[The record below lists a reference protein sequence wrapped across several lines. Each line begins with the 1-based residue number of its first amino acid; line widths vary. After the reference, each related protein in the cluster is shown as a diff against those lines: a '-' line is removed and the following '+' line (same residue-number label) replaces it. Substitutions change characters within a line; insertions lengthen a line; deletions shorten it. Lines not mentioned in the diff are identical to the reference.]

1 LPPSYYRGCWH
12 EVGRDLVNK
21 KCHNLNLSLE
31 FYDQNSLLHS
41 RDMAG
46 SGFRPLSK
54 IPHCCRSKA
63 SGPCLSPS
71 VADHPLRSA
80 KDLWLGEPL
89 PHQLPNPARA
99 HLIADFTFNQFKKK
113 LFYSELNKINL
124 MPSYKVDSHVLL
136 TRLLL
141 FLKFNLHQLKKT
153 FNLHV
158 LGLSLA
164 FILSQDQTLF
174 YFCN

>member
-1 LPPSYYRGCWH
+1 M
-12 EVGRDLVNK
+12 
-21 KCHNLNLSLE
+21 NLELYN
-31 FYDQNSLLHS
+31 QNSLLHS

-80 KDLWLGEPL
+80 KDLRLGEL
-89 PHQLPNPARA
+89 LSHQLPNLPRAR
-99 HLIADFTFNQFKKK
+99 LIAVFTFTKPKNLK
-113 LFYSELNKINL
+113 LSGFDYSELEKINP

-141 FLKFNLHQLKKT
+141 LIRF
-153 FNLHV
+153 
-158 LGLSLA
+158 
-164 FILSQDQTLF
+164 
-174 YFCN
+174 